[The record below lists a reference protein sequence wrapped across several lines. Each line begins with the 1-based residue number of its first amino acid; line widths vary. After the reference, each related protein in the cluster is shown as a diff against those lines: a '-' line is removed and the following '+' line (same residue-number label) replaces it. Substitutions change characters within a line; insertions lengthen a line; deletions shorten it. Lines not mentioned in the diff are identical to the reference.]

1 MKKLLLIDG
10 FSLLFRAYFATAYS
24 GNLMKNSKGQH
35 TNMIFGFANMLNT
48 ALKREFTHILVA
60 FDSEGKTF
68 RHDEYNEYK
77 AGRSDTPLELIEQIP
92 LAKDYVS
99 RLGIAKYEQPR
110 LEADDIIGTLA
121 KQAARAGFQVDIF
134 TGDKDL
140 LQLVDDLITVNIT
153 KKGLSEL
160 DAYDHQLV
168 ETNMGVPPS
177 LITDLKGLMGDSS
190 DNLPG
195 IPGVGPKTAVK
206 LLQAYGTLENIIE
219 HANDIHG
226 KLGENIRAHFEMG
239 LLCKKLATIKTDA
252 SLDIELDD
260 VLYQGHDQEQLNQFY
275 REVEFRGMIKSTDS
289 PTLEIEI
296 INATTI
302 YEMNE
307 VLTEDAYLMVERLE
321 DNYHQATLL
330 GVTILSTKAVFVP
343 FDVLQEPLNPVTD
356 WLADPSKKKKTFD
369 GKAAVVSLMWHG
381 VTLKGVSFDVLLA
394 SYVANPSTKD
404 DLVSLCMAYDYT
416 DIIDPRN
423 LFGRGAKRAT
433 PSLQEVAQFSLK
445 NTRAIQALEPRLL
458 ATIKRHHQLDL
469 LALEMALSMT
479 LAHMEFTGVIVDTK
493 TLQEL
498 KITFE
503 EQATLLE
510 ARVQELAGTAFNLNS
525 PKQLGEILFDGLGLP
540 HGKKTKTG
548 YSTSVDVLE
557 NLRGFEIV
565 DKLLQYRSLTKLKS
579 TYLDGIEKVLHTQDG
594 ISKVHTIFKQA
605 MAVTGRLSS
614 IEPNLQNLPIKTE
627 QGQLIRKLFVASP
640 GNVLLGADYSQ
651 VELRILAHLSKTQ
664 DLIDAFK
671 AGNDIHTTTAM
682 NVFGVN
688 EAEVTATMRRQAK
701 AVNFGILYG
710 QGAWGLSEGINVT
723 QAEAKQFIEDYYE
736 SFPGIQAYLT
746 NVVTQAKERGYV
758 ETILKRRRYLPDL
771 TSSIPSVRAFGE
783 RTAKNAP
790 IQGSAADIIKQA
802 MVQIDHAIRQQ
813 KLKSKLIIQIHDEL
827 IFDCVPEE
835 LELMKELVRTKMTH
849 AVELLVPLDVD
860 MGSGT
865 NLYQVK

>member
-35 TNMIFGFANMLNT
+35 TNMIFGFANMLQSV
-48 ALKREFTHILVA
+48 LKRDFTHILVA

-68 RHDEYNEYK
+68 RHAEYKEYK
-77 AGRSDTPLELIEQIP
+77 AGRNETPKELIEQIP

-99 RLGIAKYEQPR
+99 RLGIAKYEQPL

-121 KQAARAGFQVDIF
+121 KQAASEGFKVEIF

-140 LQLVDDLITVNIT
+140 LQLVDAFITVNIT

-160 DAYDHQLV
+160 DAYNDALV
-168 ETNMGVPPS
+168 VTNMGVPPS
-177 LITDLKGLMGDSS
+177 LITDLKGLMGDTS

-206 LLQAYGTLENIIE
+206 LLQEYGSLEHII
-219 HANDIHG
+219 ANAQHIPG
-226 KLGENIRAHFEMG
+226 KLGENIRLNVEMG
-239 LLCKKLATIKTDA
+239 LLCKKLATIETNADLA
-252 SLDIELDD
+252 IALSDIA
-260 VLYQGHDQEQLNQFY
+260 YQGFDTEQLNQFY
-275 REVEFRGMIKSTDS
+275 RDVEFRGMIKTVATPVLHIDLID
-289 PTLEIEI
+289 PTS
-296 INATTI
+296 I
-302 YEMNE
+302 YALDD
-307 VLTEDAYLMVERLE
+307 VLTSGATIMVERLE
-321 DNYHQATLL
+321 DNYHQATIL
-330 GVTILSTKAVFVP
+330 GITIVSKRAVFVP
-343 FDVLQEPLNPVTD
+343 FSVLQEPLNPVVD
-356 WLADPSKKKKTFD
+356 WLSDPKMKKKTFD
-369 GKAAVVSLMWHG
+369 AKAAVVGLLWHG
-381 VTLKGVSFDVLLA
+381 FDLQGITFDLLLA

-404 DLVSLCMAYDYT
+404 ELVPLCMAYDYT

-423 LFGRGAKRAT
+423 LFGRGEKRT
-433 PSLQEVAQFSLK
+433 IPSVEEIAQFSLK
-445 NTRAIQALEPRLL
+445 NAMAVINLEPKLL
-458 ATIKRHHQLDL
+458 ATIKQHGQLEL
-469 LALEMALSMT
+469 LELEMKLAMT
-479 LAHMEFTGVIVDTK
+479 LAHMEVTGVIVDTS

-498 KITFE
+498 QTTFDE
-503 EQATLLE
+503 EAKGLE
-510 ARVQELAGTAFNLNS
+510 SRVQELAGIEFNLNS
-525 PKQLGEILFDGLGLP
+525 PKQLGEILFEQLGLP

-557 NLRGFEIV
+557 DLRGFEIV
-565 DKLLQYRSLTKLKS
+565 DKLLQYRSVTKLKS
-579 TYLDGIEKVLHTQDG
+579 TYLDGIEKVLHQREG
-594 ISKVHTIFKQA
+594 VFRVHTIFKQA
-605 MAVTGRLSS
+605 TAVTGRLSS

-627 QGQLIRKLFVASP
+627 QGQLIRKLFVPSP

-651 VELRILAHLSKTQ
+651 VELRILAHLSNTKE
-664 DLIDAFK
+664 LIDAFK
-671 AGNDIHTTTAM
+671 EGKDIHTTTAM
-682 NVFGVN
+682 KVFGVK

-710 QGAWGLSEGINVT
+710 QGAWGLSEGINVS

-736 SFPGIQAYLT
+736 SFPGIYGYLT
-746 NVVTQAKERGYV
+746 SVVDQAKTTGYV

-771 TSSIPSVRAFGE
+771 QSSIPSVRAFGE

-802 MVQIDHAIRQQ
+802 MVNIDQAIHTK

-835 LELMKELVRTKMTH
+835 LAIMKELVESHMKH
-849 AVELLVPLDVD
+849 AVTLSVPLDVE

>member
-35 TNMIFGFANMLNT
+35 TNMIFGFANMLQSV
-48 ALKREFTHILVA
+48 LKRDFTHILVA

-68 RHDEYNEYK
+68 RHDEYKEYK
-77 AGRSDTPLELIEQIP
+77 AGRNETPKELIEQIP

-99 RLGIAKYEQPR
+99 RLGIAKYEQPL

-121 KQAARAGFQVDIF
+121 KQAAKDGFQVEIF

-160 DAYDHQLV
+160 DAYNDALV
-168 ETNMGVPPS
+168 LANMGVPPN

-206 LLQAYGTLENIIE
+206 LLQEYGSLEQILA
-219 HANDIHG
+219 HAGDIPG
-226 KLGENIRAHFEMG
+226 KLGENIRLNVEMG
-239 LLCKKLATIKTDA
+239 LLCKKLATIETNA
-252 SLDIELDD
+252 TLAIGLSDIA
-260 VLYQGHDQEQLNQFY
+260 YQGYDTERLNQFY
-275 REVEFRGMIKSTDS
+275 RDVEFRGMIKTVATPVLQIDIIDVSSVYTLTDV
-289 PTLEIEI
+289 LV
-296 INATTI
+296 NGATI
-302 YEMNE
+302 
-307 VLTEDAYLMVERLE
+307 MVERLE
-321 DNYHQATLL
+321 DNYHHA
-330 GVTILSTKAVFVP
+330 TILGITIVAKRAVFIP
-343 FDVLQEPLNPVTD
+343 FTVLQEPLNPVVD
-356 WLADPSKKKKTFD
+356 WLANPAMKKQTFD
-369 GKAAVVSLMWHG
+369 AKAAVVSLLWHG
-381 VTLKGVSFDVLLA
+381 FDLQGIQFDLLLA

-404 DLVSLCMAYDYT
+404 ELVPLCMAYDYT

-423 LFGRGAKRAT
+423 LFGRGEKRSV
-433 PSLQEVAQFSLK
+433 PSTEEIAQYSLK
-445 NTRAIQALEPRLL
+445 NAMAVVALAPKLL
-458 ATIKRHHQLDL
+458 ETIKQRGQLEL
-469 LALEMALSMT
+469 LELEMKLAIT
-479 LAHMEFTGVIVDTK
+479 LAHMEVTGVIVDTK
-493 TLQEL
+493 TLSEL
-498 KITFE
+498 QTTFDE
-503 EQATLLE
+503 EAKGLE
-510 ARVQELAGTAFNLNS
+510 ARVQELAGISFNLNS
-525 PKQLGEILFDGLGLP
+525 PKQLGEILFEQLGLP

-565 DKLLQYRSLTKLKS
+565 DKLLQYRSVTKLKS
-579 TYLDGIEKVLHTQDG
+579 TYLDGIEKVLHHKDG
-594 ISKVHTIFKQA
+594 VARVHTIFKQA
-605 MAVTGRLSS
+605 TAVTGRLSS

-627 QGQLIRKLFVASP
+627 QGQLIRKLFVPSP

-651 VELRILAHLSKTQ
+651 VELRILAHFSNTKE
-664 DLIDAFK
+664 LIDAFK
-671 AGNDIHTTTAM
+671 EGKDIHTTTAM
-682 NVFGVN
+682 KVFGVK
-688 EAEVTATMRRQAK
+688 EADVTSTMRRQAK

-710 QGAWGLSEGINVT
+710 QGAWGLSEGINVS

-736 SFPGIQAYLT
+736 SFPGIYDYLT
-746 NVVTQAKERGYV
+746 TVVNQAKADGYV

-771 TSSIPSVRAFGE
+771 QSSIPSVRAFGE

-802 MVQIDHAIRQQ
+802 MVNIDQAIHAK
-813 KLKSKLIIQIHDEL
+813 KLQSKLIIQIHDEL
-827 IFDCVPEE
+827 IFDCVPQE
-835 LELMKELVRTKMTH
+835 LSIMRELVEFHMKN
-849 AVELLVPLDVD
+849 AVTLSVPLDVE

>member
-35 TNMIFGFANMLNT
+35 TNMIFGFANMLQNV
-48 ALKREFTHILVA
+48 LKRDFTHILVA

-68 RHDEYNEYK
+68 RHAQYQEYK
-77 AGRSDTPLELIEQIP
+77 AGRNETPKELIEQIP

-99 RLGIAKYEQPR
+99 RLGIAKYEQPL

-121 KQAARAGFQVDIF
+121 KKAAKEGFKVEIF

-140 LQLVDDLITVNIT
+140 LQLVDDYITVNIT

-160 DAYDHQLV
+160 DAYNDALV
-168 ETNMGVPPS
+168 VTNMGVPPA

-206 LLQAYGTLENIIE
+206 LLQEYGSLENII
-219 HANDIHG
+219 ANANLIPG
-226 KLGENIRAHFEMG
+226 KLGENIRLNVEMG
-239 LLCKKLATIKTDA
+239 LLCKKLATIETNADMGIQLA
-252 SLDIELDD
+252 DIS
-260 VLYQGHDQEQLNQFY
+260 YQGFDVESLNQFY
-275 REVEFRGMIKSTDS
+275 RDVEFRGMIKSVATPVLHIDLIDALS
-289 PTLEIEI
+289 IYSLEDVLVSG
-296 INATTI
+296 ATI
-302 YEMNE
+302 
-307 VLTEDAYLMVERLE
+307 MVERLE
-321 DNYHQATLL
+321 DNYHQATIL
-330 GVTILSTKAVFVP
+330 GITIVSKRAVFIP
-343 FDVLQEPLNPVTD
+343 FSVLQEPLNPVVD
-356 WLADPSKKKKTFD
+356 WLSDPKMKKKTFD
-369 GKAAVVSLMWHG
+369 AKAAVVSLLWHG
-381 VTLKGVSFDVLLA
+381 FDLQGITFDLLMA

-404 DLVSLCMAYDYT
+404 ELVPLCMAYDYT

-423 LFGRGAKRAT
+423 LFGRGEKRT
-433 PSLQEVAQFSLK
+433 IPSAEEIAQFSLK
-445 NTRAIQALEPRLL
+445 NALAVIALEPRLL
-458 ATIKRHHQLDL
+458 ETIKQHDQLEL
-469 LALEMALSMT
+469 LELEMKLAMT
-479 LAHMEFTGVIVDTK
+479 LAHMEVTGVIVDTS

-498 KITFE
+498 QTTFDE
-503 EQATLLE
+503 EAKGLE
-510 ARVQELAGTAFNLNS
+510 ARVQELAGVHFNLNS
-525 PKQLGEILFDGLGLP
+525 PKQLGEILFDQLGLP

-565 DKLLQYRSLTKLKS
+565 DKLLQYRSVTKLKS
-579 TYLDGIEKVLHTQDG
+579 TYLDGIEKVLHNREG
-594 ISKVHTIFKQA
+594 VYRVHTIFKQA
-605 MAVTGRLSS
+605 TAVTGRLSS

-627 QGQLIRKLFVASP
+627 QGQLIRKLFVPSP

-651 VELRILAHLSKTQ
+651 VELRILAHLSNTKE
-664 DLIDAFK
+664 LIDAFK
-671 AGNDIHTTTAM
+671 EGKDIHTTTAM
-682 NVFGVN
+682 KVFGVK

-736 SFPGIQAYLT
+736 SFPGIYDYLT
-746 NVVTQAKERGYV
+746 SVVEQAKTNGYV

-771 TSSIPSVRAFGE
+771 QSSIPSVRAFGE

-802 MVQIDHAIRQQ
+802 MVNIDQAIHTK

-835 LELMKELVRTKMTH
+835 LVVMKELVQSHMKH
-849 AVELLVPLDVD
+849 AVSLSVPLDVD
-860 MGSGT
+860 MGSGS